1 MRLASLNC
9 GEKKVLVEIYLSGE
23 RYKAPASWYCDSSQ
37 LSLSDEREVVMVDF
51 VTAIELLKAHHCIE
65 RLGSNV
71 PTGQF
76 FLKSMNG
83 KQYLFQRVYLAVIDE
98 LVESP
103 AIFEWDDIIATDWQ
117 VAGTSSI
124 LH

>member
-1 MRLASLNC
+1 M
-9 GEKKVLVEIYLSGE
+9 
-23 RYKAPASWYCDSSQ
+23 
-37 LSLSDEREVVMVDF
+37 SDEREVVMVDF
-51 VTAIELLKAHHCIE
+51 VTATELLKARHSIE
-65 RLGSNV
+65 LPGSNV

-83 KQYLFQRVYLAVIDE
+83 KQYLFQRVYLAVTGE

-117 VAGTSSI
+117 VVGTTTI